1 MPLQDEY
8 GNVFYDEGDAEVT
21 APDGTPI
28 IVADSDPSGEGGAVG
43 ALYDLIKI
51 GVPNGNFS
59 SPPRQTDL
67 ALDNDINRLPYW
79 SWSVA
84 VASTGSGYPTSGGGA
99 IVPGASGYWVQPVDA
114 LAYSPP
120 GIKIVSDP
128 TVTLD
133 AYVVQIVSA
142 PIVPALSTLVVRAA
156 VMADTAEADTSMY
169 LNVKTWTGALL
180 QSLGSASATLAT
192 VNAAGEY
199 VLEVLGDPGDRVLGL
214 SITVGMTRTAGAESV
229 STAYIL
235 KVEAFHRQVV
245 GLMPFA
251 FSLGSHHGAIVQTEA
266 NLAAVSGG
274 LAGAWATPM
283 AVSGPMLLSSFTL
296 ANRNTSALREAEW
309 RLYVDTGSNTLN
321 QVSGVSGT
329 FSFTPVANSVRTSSL
344 STPVLIAPG
353 LYWVVLRNTST
364 AQTFSIGF
372 MNAGVL
378 TTNTSRDNTAEA
390 ALSST
395 IDISAWT
402 ANTPLPLFRLGG
414 RIGAEAADF

>member
-1 MPLQDEY
+1 MPTFDEY
-8 GNVFYDEGDAEVT
+8 GNVFDDEGDAE
-21 APDGTPI
+21 
-28 IVADSDPSGEGGAVG
+28 IVDPHGNVFLSTNPTDIGAFGGAVRSYADLRLWNG
-43 ALYDLIKI
+43 AFDMGPPTAGGQITPSNPLPFWTINAAADALDITASWISADADDRGRTYPYRGTYLKLDVAAGDDTSVELDLLQQVQLPRQLDNSRGYRAIVRLKPSMTSDANAAI
-51 GVPNGNFS
+51 GVATAYFGSDGVAGLGSVTTNKTFA
-59 SPPRQTDL
+59 
-67 ALDNDINRLPYW
+67 ALSAESAPSIVVDCGH
-79 SWSVA
+79 A
-84 VASTGSGYPTSGGGA
+84 TGYGLQVTVFVLRTGA
-99 IVPGASGYWVQPVDA
+99 TAA
-114 LAYSPP
+114 L
-120 GIKIVSDP
+120 
-128 TVTLD
+128 T
-133 AYVVQIVSA
+133 AYV
-142 PIVPALSTLVVRAA
+142 
-156 VMADTAEADTSMY
+156 
-169 LNVKTWTGALL
+169 LNVELEPYSLL
-180 QSLGSASATLAT
+180 TTPQGYA
-192 VNAAGEY
+192 
-199 VLEVLGDPGDRVLGL
+199 
-214 SITVGMTRTAGAESV
+214 
-229 STAYIL
+229 
-235 KVEAFHRQVV
+235 
-245 GLMPFA
+245 PFA

-283 AVSGPMLLSSFTL
+283 DVPGPMLLSSFTV